1 VEKAET
7 EGSVPPADAAPEAEE
22 EGCPTNL
29 LPEAT
34 ETSKKKTPSFFLPPP
49 KLPPAEE
56 GAKEDVDEMVEKS
69 VAEML
74 KKPDEAGEAS
84 TEKSSAGQS
93 IPPDIQVVHGEEIE
107 SAEIDAL
114 ELEQAG
120 ADLASREAEA
130 ATAQPERN
138 EDEIDPEL
146 AARNAANREAAKAY
160 GGHIPEDMF
169 NVPRADGKLSV
180 PPPDDKASTLSQ
192 LEGSMGVRLSALADR
207 LDEKQTG
214 LLKRVMLEGYWPETE
229 QDTRY
234 VIITV
239 MEELDRTFKV
249 RDQWTRQSLAGLIK
263 TFLEELTRRG
273 GNLKATADELRK
285 HPPPL
290 PSATLASSKTK

>member
-1 VEKAET
+1 
-7 EGSVPPADAAPEAEE
+7 
-22 EGCPTNL
+22 
-29 LPEAT
+29 
-34 ETSKKKTPSFFLPPP
+34 
-49 KLPPAEE
+49 
-56 GAKEDVDEMVEKS
+56 MVEKS

-84 TEKSSAGQS
+84 TEKSGAGQS

-107 SAEIDAL
+107 SGEIDAM

-120 ADLASREAEA
+120 ADLANQEGSPAK
-130 ATAQPERN
+130 TAQPKRD

-169 NVPRADGKLSV
+169 NVPRADGKISM

-192 LEGSMGVRLSALADR
+192 LEGSMGVKLSALSDR

-214 LLKRVMLEGYWPETE
+214 LLKLVMLEGLWPETE

-249 RDQWTRQSLAGLIK
+249 RDKWTRQSLPGLIK

-273 GNLKATADELRK
+273 GNLKETADELRK

-290 PSATLASSKTK
+290 PSATLASSKTR